1 MVAVK
6 KGLDGM
12 GKEKGRQVEKN
23 DKKEEN
29 VREKKGGGYKGE
41 LDLEVIMRPQLQRS
55 SKKLPSMMDFV
66 LNICP
71 IPAK

>member
-6 KGLDGM
+6 KGLDGR
-12 GKEKGRQVEKN
+12 GKEKERQVEKN
-23 DKKEEN
+23 DKKAEN
-29 VREKKGGGYKGE
+29 VREKKGAGHKGE
-41 LDLEVIMRPQLQRS
+41 LDLEVMRPQLQRS

>member
-6 KGLDGM
+6 KGLDGR
-12 GKEKGRQVEKN
+12 GKEKERQVEKN
-23 DKKEEN
+23 DKKVEN

-41 LDLEVIMRPQLQRS
+41 LDLEVMRPQLQRS
-55 SKKLPSMMDFV
+55 SKKLPSLMDFV